1 MVCLEMF
8 LIVRIE
14 GDSWEWD
21 VVNCPCCLE
30 KEDQI
35 TPQGVIIEVVY
46 WVYVKCNNG
55 IAE

>member
-1 MVCLEMF
+1 MF